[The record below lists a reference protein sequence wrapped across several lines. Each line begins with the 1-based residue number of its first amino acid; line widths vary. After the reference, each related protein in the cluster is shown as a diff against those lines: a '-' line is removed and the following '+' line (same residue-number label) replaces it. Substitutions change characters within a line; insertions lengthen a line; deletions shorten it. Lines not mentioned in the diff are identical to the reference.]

1 MIMDWQNEY
10 NDRLTTADEAVK
22 AVKSG
27 DRVAI
32 PVYSNP
38 SLIADA
44 LANRLHE
51 LKGVTVMI
59 GAAASDLPWYKLE
72 AASAFMIE
80 PWYTSPYLPKPIRQM
95 VNEHR
100 SDHRVCPSALL
111 SKVFDEGRPD
121 APLPDVVLLDV
132 SPPDHNGFV
141 SLGAGVWDKK
151 ELVKYAKISIA
162 EVNKSFIRTGGDNFI
177 HLSEFDHFVELPGS
191 EEFRPPFP
199 DVELSDTVKK
209 IAVFVAPLIRDGD
222 TIEVGAG
229 STSEAI
235 VTAGI
240 FSGRN
245 DMGWHTERIP
255 RGGVALVRQ
264 GIFNGT
270 NKTLHKGKAVA
281 TAVAFSREE
290 RDFVH
295 QNPHFELYGVAY
307 VNHLRTIAAHDN
319 MVAINNAL
327 RVDLTGQVVADSFG
341 PQMFTGTG
349 GLPEYAIAS
358 VYAKNGRSIVVLPS
372 VTSDGKISR
381 IVPLIEEGSFI
392 TSPRQFTDYVVTE
405 YGVARLFGKTQ
416 RRRAEELIAIAHPD
430 FRTELEKAARKVFW
444 P

>member
-1 MIMDWQNEY
+1 MNWQNEY
-10 NDRLTTADEAVK
+10 EKRLASAEEAVK

-38 SLIADA
+38 SLIAEA
-44 LANRLHE
+44 LANRLNE
-51 LKGVTVMI
+51 LKGVTILI
-59 GAAASDLPWYKLE
+59 GAAASDLPWYHPE
-72 AASAFMIE
+72 AADAFTVE
-80 PWYTSPYLPKPIRQM
+80 PWYTSPYLPKPVRQM
-95 VNEHR
+95 VVEKR

-111 SKVFDEGRPD
+111 TKTWDEGRTD
-121 APLPDVVLLDV
+121 TFPLPDVVLLDV

-141 SLGAGVWDKK
+141 SFGGGVWDKK
-151 ELVKYAKISIA
+151 ELIHHSRIVIA
-162 EVNKSFIRTGGDNFI
+162 EVNKSFIRTAGDNFA
-177 HLSEFDHFVELPGS
+177 HLSEIDYFVELPGS

-199 DVELSDTVKK
+199 ALELSDQVKK
-209 IAVFVAPLIRDGD
+209 IAAHVAPLIKDGD

-235 VTAGI
+235 VQAGI
-240 FSGRN
+240 FAQRN

-255 RGGVALVRQ
+255 RGGVELVRQ
-264 GIFNGT
+264 GIFTGAK
-270 NKTLHKGKAVA
+270 KTLHKGKAVA

-290 RDFVH
+290 RDFIH

-358 VYAKNGRSIVVLPS
+358 VYSKGGRSIIVLPS
-372 VTSDGKISR
+372 TTSDGKISR

-416 RRRAEELIAIAHPD
+416 RRRVEELIAIAHPD
-430 FRTELEKAARKVFW
+430 FRPELEKAAKKVFW

>member
-1 MIMDWQNEY
+1 MNWQEEY
-10 NDRLTTADEAVK
+10 QKRLTNADTAVQV
-22 AVKSG
+22 VKSG

-38 SLIADA
+38 SLIAGA
-44 LANRLHE
+44 LANRLNE
-51 LKGVTVMI
+51 LTGVTI
-59 GAAASDLPWYKLE
+59 LLGAAATDLPWYHPE
-72 AASAFMIE
+72 AAQAFMIE

-95 VNEHR
+95 VTEKR

-111 SKVFDEGRPD
+111 YKTLHEGRA
-121 APLPDVVLLDV
+121 APPDVALLDV

-151 ELVKYAKISIA
+151 ELIKYSRTVIA
-162 EVNKSFIRTGGDNFI
+162 EVNLSFIRTGGDNFV
-177 HLSEFDHFVELPGS
+177 HLSEIDAFVEVPNS

-199 DVELSDTVKK
+199 ALELSEQVKK
-209 IAVFVAPLIRDGD
+209 IAAHVAPLIRDGD

-235 VTAGI
+235 VQAGI
-240 FSGRN
+240 FAGRN
-245 DMGWHTERIP
+245 DLGWHTERIP
-255 RGGVALVRQ
+255 RGGVELVRQ
-264 GIFNGT
+264 GIFTGDR
-270 NKTLHKGKAVA
+270 KTLHPGKAVA

-295 QNPHFELYGVAY
+295 HNPHFELYGVAY

-358 VYAKNGRSIVVLPS
+358 VYSKGGRSIIVLPS
-372 VTSDGKISR
+372 TTSDGKISR

-405 YGVARLFGKTQ
+405 YGVAQLFGKTQ

-430 FRTELEKAARKVFW
+430 FRPELEKAAKRVFW

>member
-1 MIMDWQNEY
+1 MNWNDEY
-10 NDRLTTADEAVK
+10 QKRLTTAEEAVK

-38 SLIADA
+38 SLVAGA
-44 LANRLHE
+44 LANRLRE
-51 LKGVTVMI
+51 LKGVTILI
-59 GAAASDLPWYKLE
+59 GAAASDLPWYHPE
-72 AASAFMIE
+72 AADAFMIE
-80 PWYTSPYLPKPIRQM
+80 PWYTSPYLPKPVRQM
-95 VNEHR
+95 VLEKR

-111 SKVFDEGRPD
+111 TKTWDEGRND
-121 APLPDVVLLDV
+121 TFPLPDVVMLDV
-132 SPPDHNGFV
+132 SPPDHNGYV
-141 SLGAGVWDKK
+141 SFGGGVWDKK
-151 ELVKYAKISIA
+151 ELIRHSKTVIA
-162 EVNKSFIRTGGDNFI
+162 EVNKSSIRTGGDNFI
-177 HLSEFDHFVELPGS
+177 HLNEIDYFVELPGS

-199 DVELSDTVKK
+199 AIELSDQVKK
-209 IAVFVAPLIRDGD
+209 IAAFVEPLLKDGD

-235 VTAGI
+235 VQAGV
-240 FSGRN
+240 FAKRN
-245 DMGWHTERIP
+245 DLGWHTERIP
-255 RGGVALVRQ
+255 RGGVELVRQ
-264 GIFNGT
+264 GIFTGAR
-270 NKTLHKGKAVA
+270 KTIHRGRAVA
-281 TAVAFSREE
+281 TAIAFSREE
-290 RDFVH
+290 RDFVN
-295 QNPHFELYGVAY
+295 QNPNFELYGVAY
-307 VNHLRTIAAHDN
+307 VNHLRTIASHDN

-358 VYAKNGRSIVVLPS
+358 VYSKGGRSVIVLPS

-430 FRTELEKAARKVFW
+430 FRPELEKAVRRVFW

>member
-1 MIMDWQNEY
+1 MDWNEEY
-10 NDRLTTADEAVK
+10 QKRLTTAEEAVK
-22 AVKSG
+22 VVKSG

-38 SLIADA
+38 ALIAGA
-44 LANRLHE
+44 LANRLRE
-51 LKGVTVMI
+51 LKGVTIMI
-59 GAAASDLPWYKLE
+59 GAAASDFPWYHTE
-72 AASAFMIE
+72 AADAFMIE
-80 PWYTSPYLPKPIRQM
+80 PWYTSPYLPKPVRQM
-95 VNEHR
+95 VVEKR

-111 SKVFDEGRPD
+111 TKTWDEGRSD
-121 APLPDVVLLDV
+121 TFPLPDVVLLDV
-132 SPPDHNGFV
+132 SPPDHNGYV
-141 SLGAGVWDKK
+141 SFGGGVWDKK
-151 ELVKYAKISIA
+151 ELIQHSKTVIA
-162 EVNKSFIRTGGDNFI
+162 EVNMSSIRTGGDNFV
-177 HLSEFDHFVELPGS
+177 HLNEIDYFVELPGS

-199 DVELSDTVKK
+199 AIELSDQVKK
-209 IAVFVAPLIRDGD
+209 IAAFVEPLLKDGD

-235 VTAGI
+235 VQAGV
-240 FSGRN
+240 FAKRN

-255 RGGVALVRQ
+255 RGGVELVRQ
-264 GIFNGT
+264 GIFTGAR
-270 NKTLHKGKAVA
+270 KTLHRGRAVA

-290 RDFVH
+290 RDFVN
-295 QNPHFELYGVAY
+295 QNPNFELYGVAY
-307 VNHLRTIAAHDN
+307 VNHIRTIVSHDN

-358 VYAKNGRSIVVLPS
+358 VYSKGGRSIIVLPS

-430 FRTELEKAARKVFW
+430 FRPELEKAVKKVFW

>member
-1 MIMDWQNEY
+1 MDWQKEY
-10 NDRLTTADEAVK
+10 EARLATADQAVK
-22 AVKSG
+22 VVKSG

-38 SLIADA
+38 SLVAEA
-44 LANRLHE
+44 LANRLKE
-51 LKGVTVMI
+51 LSGVTILV
-59 GAAASDLPWYKLE
+59 GAAASDLPWYHPD
-72 AASAFMIE
+72 AARAFMIE

-95 VNEHR
+95 VNEKR

-111 SKVFDEGRPD
+111 TKTLEEGRADIQP
-121 APLPDVVLLDV
+121 PDVVLLDV

-141 SLGAGVWDKK
+141 SFGGGVWDKK
-151 ELVKYAKISIA
+151 ELIRYSRTVIA
-162 EVNKSFIRTGGDNFI
+162 EVNRSFIRTGGDNFV
-177 HLSEFDHFVELPGS
+177 HLSEIDYFVELPGS

-199 DVELSDTVKK
+199 AIELSEQVKK
-209 IAVFVAPLIRDGD
+209 IAAHVAPVIRDGD

-235 VTAGI
+235 VQAGI
-240 FSGRN
+240 FAGRN
-245 DMGWHTERIP
+245 DLGWHTERIP
-255 RGGVALVRQ
+255 RGGVELVRQ
-264 GIFNGT
+264 GIFTGAH
-270 NKTLHKGKAVA
+270 KTLHRGRAVA

-290 RDFVH
+290 RDFVN
-295 QNPHFELYGVAY
+295 QNPTFELYGVAY

-358 VYAKNGRSIVVLPS
+358 VYAKGGRSIIVLPS
-372 VTSDGKISR
+372 TTSDGRISR
-381 IVPLIEEGSFI
+381 IVPLMEEGSFV

-430 FRTELEKAARKVFW
+430 FRPELEKAAKRVFW

>member
-1 MIMDWQNEY
+1 MHWKEQYES
-10 NDRLTTADEAVK
+10 RLSTAEAAVRV
-22 AVKSG
+22 VKSG

-32 PVYSNP
+32 PVYTNP
-38 SLIADA
+38 TRIASA
-44 LANRLHE
+44 LANRLHD
-51 LKGVTVMI
+51 LKGVTVGI
-59 GAAASDLPWYKLE
+59 GAAATDLSWYHPE
-72 AASAFMIE
+72 AADAFQIE
-80 PWYTSPYLPKPIRQM
+80 PWYTSPYLSKPLRQM
-95 VNEHR
+95 VNEKR

-111 SKVFDEGRPD
+111 NKTLDEGRTDNVPVPD
-121 APLPDVVLLDV
+121 AILLDV

-141 SLGAGVWDKK
+141 SFGAGVWDKR
-151 ELVKYAKISIA
+151 ELVQYAKTSIA
-162 EVNKSFIRTGGDNFI
+162 EINPSFVRTGGENFI
-177 HLSEFDHFVELPGS
+177 HVSEIDRFVELPDT
-191 EEFRPPFP
+191 EAFLPPFP
-199 DVELSDTVKK
+199 EVKLSDQVKK
-209 IAVFVAPLIRDGD
+209 IAAYIAPLIQDGD

-235 VTAGI
+235 VAAGV

-245 DMGWHTERIP
+245 DLGWHTERIP
-255 RGGVALVRQ
+255 RGGVALIQQ
-264 GIFNGT
+264 GIFTGAR
-270 NKTLHKGKAVA
+270 KTLHQGKAVA

-290 RDFVH
+290 RDFIH
-295 QNPHFELYGVAY
+295 QNPHIELYGVAY
-307 VNHLRTIAAHDN
+307 VNHIRTIACHDN

-372 VTSDGKISR
+372 VTSNGQISR

-430 FRTELEKAARKVFW
+430 FRSELEKAAKKVFW

>member
-1 MIMDWQNEY
+1 MNWQNEY
-10 NDRLTTADEAVK
+10 EKRLVSAEEAVK

-38 SLIADA
+38 SLIAGA

-51 LKGVTVMI
+51 LKGVTILI
-59 GAAASDLPWYKLE
+59 GAAASDLPWYHPE
-72 AASAFMIE
+72 AAAAFTIE
-80 PWYTSPYLPKPIRQM
+80 PWYTSPYLPKPVRQM
-95 VNEHR
+95 VVEKR

-111 SKVFDEGRPD
+111 TKTWDEGRSD
-121 APLPDVVLLDV
+121 TFPLPDVVLLDV

-141 SLGAGVWDKK
+141 SFGGGVWDKK
-151 ELVKYAKISIA
+151 ELIHHSRIAIA

-177 HLSEFDHFVELPGS
+177 HLSAIDYFVELPGS

-199 DVELSDTVKK
+199 AIELSEQVKRV
-209 IAVFVAPLIRDGD
+209 AAHVAPLIKDGD

-235 VTAGI
+235 VQAGI
-240 FSGRN
+240 FAQRN

-255 RGGVALVRQ
+255 RGGVELVRQ
-264 GIFNGT
+264 GIFTGA
-270 NKTLHKGKAVA
+270 NKTLHKGRAVA

-290 RDFVH
+290 REFIH

-341 PQMFTGTG
+341 PHMFTGTG

-358 VYAKNGRSIVVLPS
+358 VYAKGGRSIIVLPS
-372 VTSDGKISR
+372 TTSDGKISR

-430 FRTELEKAARKVFW
+430 FRSELEKAAKKVFW

>member
-1 MIMDWQNEY
+1 MNWQAEY
-10 NDRLTTADEAVK
+10 QKRLTTAEEAVK
-22 AVKSG
+22 VVNSG
-27 DRVAI
+27 EVVAI

-38 SLIADA
+38 VVIATA
-44 LANRLHE
+44 LANRLAE
-51 LKGVTVMI
+51 LTGVTVLL
-59 GAAASDLPWYKLE
+59 GAAASDLPWYHPE
-72 AASAFMIE
+72 AARAFHIE

-95 VNEHR
+95 VLDKR

-111 SKVFDEGRPD
+111 FKTLNEGRRDIRP
-121 APLPDVVLLDV
+121 PDVALLDV

-151 ELVKYAKISIA
+151 ELIQYARTVIA
-162 EVNKSFIRTGGDNFI
+162 EVNPSFVRTAGENFV
-177 HLSEFDHFVELPGS
+177 HLSDIDYFVELPGT

-199 DVELSDTVKK
+199 AVEVSEQVKR
-209 IAVFVAPLIRDGD
+209 IAAHVAPLIRDGD

-229 STSEAI
+229 STSEAL
-235 VTAGI
+235 VQAGI
-240 FSGRN
+240 FAGRN
-245 DMGWHTERIP
+245 DLGWHSERIP
-255 RGGVALVRQ
+255 RGGVELVRQ
-264 GIFNGT
+264 GIFTGAR
-270 NKTLHKGKAVA
+270 KTLHPGRAVA

-290 RDFVH
+290 REFVH
-295 QNPHFELYGVAY
+295 HNPHFELYRVSY
-307 VNHLRTIAAHDN
+307 VNHISTIAAHDN

-327 RVDLTGQVVADSFG
+327 CVDLTGQVVADSFG

-358 VYAKNGRSIVVLPS
+358 VYAKGGRSIIVLPS
-372 VTSDGKISR
+372 TTSDGKISR
-381 IVPLIEEGSFI
+381 IVPLLAEGSFV

-430 FRTELEKAARKVFW
+430 FRSELEKAAKRLFW

>member
-1 MIMDWQNEY
+1 MDWNDEYQN
-10 NDRLTTADEAVK
+10 RLTSAEEAVK

-38 SLIADA
+38 SLIAGA

-51 LKGVTVMI
+51 LKGVTILI
-59 GAAASDLPWYKLE
+59 GAAASDLSWYHPE
-72 AASAFMIE
+72 AADAFMVE
-80 PWYTSPYLPKPIRQM
+80 PWYTSPYLPKPVRQM
-95 VNEHR
+95 VVEKR

-111 SKVFDEGRPD
+111 TKTWDEGRTD
-121 APLPDVVLLDV
+121 TFAPPDVVLLDV

-141 SLGAGVWDKK
+141 SFGGGVWDKK
-151 ELVKYAKISIA
+151 ELIRYSRTVIA

-177 HLSEFDHFVELPGS
+177 HLSEIDYFVELPGS

-199 DVELSDTVKK
+199 ALELSEQVKR
-209 IAVFVAPLIRDGD
+209 IAAYVAPLIKDGD

-235 VTAGI
+235 VQAGI
-240 FSGRN
+240 FAQRN

-255 RGGVALVRQ
+255 RGGVELVRQ
-264 GIFNGT
+264 RIFTGA

-290 RDFVH
+290 RDFIH
-295 QNPHFELYGVAY
+295 LNPHFELYGVAY

-358 VYAKNGRSIVVLPS
+358 VYSKGGRSIIVLPS
-372 VTSDGKISR
+372 TTSDGKISR
-381 IVPLIEEGSFI
+381 VVPLIEEGSFI

-405 YGVARLFGKTQ
+405 HGVARLFGKTQ

-430 FRTELEKAARKVFW
+430 FRSELEKAAKKVFW

>member
-1 MIMDWQNEY
+1 MNWQTEY
-10 NDRLTTADEAVK
+10 EKRLLSAEDAVK
-22 AVKSG
+22 TVKSR

-38 SLIADA
+38 SLIAEA
-44 LANRLHE
+44 LANRLNE
-51 LKGVTVMI
+51 LKEVTVLI
-59 GAAASDLPWYKLE
+59 GAAASDLPWYHPE
-72 AASAFMIE
+72 AVDAFMVE
-80 PWYTSPYLPKPIRQM
+80 PWYTSPYLPKPVRQM
-95 VNEHR
+95 VVEKR

-111 SKVFDEGRPD
+111 TKTWDEGRTD
-121 APLPDVVLLDV
+121 TFPLPDVVLLDV

-141 SLGAGVWDKK
+141 SFGGGVWDKK
-151 ELVKYAKISIA
+151 ELIHHSRTAIA
-162 EVNKSFIRTGGDNFI
+162 EVNKSFIRTGGDNFV
-177 HLSEFDHFVELPGS
+177 HLSEIDYFVELSGS

-199 DVELSDTVKK
+199 ALELSEHVKK
-209 IAVFVAPLIRDGD
+209 IAAYVAPLIKDGD

-235 VTAGI
+235 VQAGI
-240 FSGRN
+240 FAQRN

-255 RGGVALVRQ
+255 RGGVELVRQ
-264 GIFNGT
+264 GIFTGA

-290 RDFVH
+290 RDFIH
-295 QNPHFELYGVAY
+295 QNPNFELYGVAY

-358 VYAKNGRSIVVLPS
+358 VYSKGGRSIIVLPS
-372 VTSDGKISR
+372 TTSDGKISR

-430 FRTELEKAARKVFW
+430 FRSELEKTVRKVFW

>member
-1 MIMDWQNEY
+1 MNWQNEY
-10 NDRLTTADEAVK
+10 EKRLASAEDAVK
-22 AVKSG
+22 VVKSG
-27 DRVAI
+27 DRVVI

-38 SLIADA
+38 SLVAEA

-51 LKGVTVMI
+51 LKGVTVQI
-59 GAAASDLPWYKLE
+59 GAAASDLAWYSPE
-72 AASAFMIE
+72 AADAFLIE
-80 PWYTSPYLPKPIRQM
+80 PWYTSPYLPKAIRQM
-95 VNEHR
+95 INEKR

-111 SKVFDEGRPD
+111 TKLLDEGREGTPT
-121 APLPDVVLLDV
+121 PDVALLDV
-132 SPPDHNGFV
+132 SPPDHNGYV
-141 SLGAGVWDKK
+141 SFGGGVWDKK
-151 ELVKYAKISIA
+151 ELIRHSKTVIA
-162 EVNKSFIRTGGDNFI
+162 EVNKSSIRTGGDNFV
-177 HLSEFDHFVELPGS
+177 HLSEIDAFVEIPGS

-199 DVELSDTVKK
+199 AIELSEQVQK
-209 IAVFVAPLIRDGD
+209 IAAYVEPLIKDGD

-229 STSEAI
+229 STSEALAQ
-235 VTAGI
+235 AGV
-240 FSGRN
+240 FAKRN
-245 DMGWHTERIP
+245 DLGWHTERIP
-255 RGGVALVRQ
+255 RGGVELVRQ
-264 GIFNGT
+264 GIFTGA

-290 RDFVH
+290 RDFIH
-295 QNPHFELYGVAY
+295 QNPNFELYGVAY
-307 VNHLRTIAAHDN
+307 VNHLRTISAHDN

-358 VYAKNGRSIVVLPS
+358 VYSKGGRSIVVLPS
-372 VTSDGKISR
+372 VTSNGKISR

-430 FRTELEKAARKVFW
+430 FRPELEKAAKKLFW

>member
-1 MIMDWQNEY
+1 MDWQKEY
-10 NDRLTTADEAVK
+10 AARLTTAEAAVK
-22 AVKSG
+22 VVKSG

-38 SLIADA
+38 SLSAGA
-44 LANRLHE
+44 LANRLNE
-51 LKGVTVMI
+51 LTGVTVLL
-59 GAAASDLPWYKLE
+59 GAAASDLPWYHPE
-72 AASAFMIE
+72 AARAFMIE
-80 PWYTSPYLPKPIRQM
+80 PWYTSPYIPKPIRQM
-95 VNEHR
+95 ITEKR

-111 SKVFDEGRPD
+111 CKTLEEGRSGVPS
-121 APLPDVVLLDV
+121 PDVALLDV

-151 ELVKYAKISIA
+151 ELIKYSRTVIA
-162 EVNKSFIRTGGDNFI
+162 EVNKSFIRTGGDNFV
-177 HLSEFDHFVELPGS
+177 HLSEIDYFVELPGS

-199 DVELSDTVKK
+199 ALELSETVKK
-209 IAVFVAPLIRDGD
+209 IAALVAPLIRDGD

-235 VTAGI
+235 VQAGV
-240 FSGRN
+240 FHGRN
-245 DMGWHTERIP
+245 DLGWHTERIP
-255 RGGVALVRQ
+255 RGGVALVQQ
-264 GIFNGT
+264 GIFTGAR
-270 NKTLHKGKAVA
+270 KTLHPGKAVA

-295 QNPHFELYGVAY
+295 QNPCFELYGVSY
-307 VNHLRTIAAHDN
+307 VNHLRTIAAHEN

-358 VYAKNGRSIVVLPS
+358 VYAQGGRSIIVLPS
-372 VTSDGKISR
+372 TTSNGKISR
-381 IVPLIEEGSFI
+381 IVPLIEEGSFV
-392 TSPRQFTDYVVTE
+392 TSPRQFTDYVATE
-405 YGVARLFGKTQ
+405 YGVARLFGKSQ

-430 FRTELEKAARKVFW
+430 FRAELEKMANKLFW

>member
-1 MIMDWQNEY
+1 MNWQEEY
-10 NDRLTTADEAVK
+10 HKRLTNAETAVRV
-22 AVKSG
+22 VKSG

-38 SLIADA
+38 SLIAGA
-44 LANRLHE
+44 LANRLGE
-51 LKGVTVMI
+51 LKGVTI
-59 GAAASDLPWYKLE
+59 LLGAAATDLPWYHPE
-72 AASAFMIE
+72 AAQAFMIE

-95 VNEHR
+95 VIEKR

-111 SKVFDEGRPD
+111 FKTLHEGRTDP
-121 APLPDVVLLDV
+121 PDVALLDV

-151 ELVKYAKISIA
+151 EMIKYSRTVIA
-162 EVNKSFIRTGGDNFI
+162 EVNLSFIRTGGDNFV
-177 HLSEFDHFVELPGS
+177 HLSEIDHFVELPGS

-199 DVELSDTVKK
+199 ALELSEQVKK
-209 IAVFVAPLIRDGD
+209 IAAHVAPLIRDGD

-235 VTAGI
+235 VQAGI
-240 FSGRN
+240 FAGRN
-245 DMGWHTERIP
+245 DLGWHTERIP
-255 RGGVALVRQ
+255 RGGVELVRQ
-264 GIFNGT
+264 GIFTGVR
-270 NKTLHKGKAVA
+270 KTLHPGKAVA

-358 VYAKNGRSIVVLPS
+358 VYSKGGRSIIVLPS
-372 VTSDGKISR
+372 TTSDGKISR

-405 YGVARLFGKTQ
+405 YGVAQLFGKTQ

-430 FRTELEKAARKVFW
+430 FRPELEKAAKRVFW

>member
-1 MIMDWQNEY
+1 MNWQKEY
-10 NDRLTTADEAVK
+10 AARLTTADAAVK
-22 AVKSG
+22 IVKSG

-38 SLIADA
+38 SLIAAA
-44 LANRLHE
+44 LAHRLND
-51 LKGVTVMI
+51 LTAVTI
-59 GAAASDLPWYKLE
+59 LLGAVATDLPWYHPE
-72 AASAFMIE
+72 AAEAFHIE
-80 PWYTSPYLPKPIRQM
+80 PWYTSPYVPKPIRQM
-95 VNEHR
+95 VIEKR

-111 SKVFDEGRPD
+111 CKTLNEGRADTHP
-121 APLPDVVLLDV
+121 PDVVLLDV

-141 SLGAGVWDKK
+141 SFGTGVWDKK
-151 ELVKYAKISIA
+151 DLVQHSRMVIA
-162 EVNKSFIRTGGDNFI
+162 EVNPGFIRTGGDNFV
-177 HLSEFDHFVELPGS
+177 HLTEIDCFVELPGS

-199 DVELSDTVKK
+199 ALELSEQVKQ
-209 IAVFVAPLIRDGD
+209 IAAHVASLIRDGD

-235 VTAGI
+235 VQAGV

-245 DMGWHTERIP
+245 DLGWHSERIP
-255 RGGVALVRQ
+255 RGGVELVRQ
-264 GIFNGT
+264 GIFTGT
-270 NKTLHKGKAVA
+270 RKTLHRGKAVA
-281 TAVAFSREE
+281 TAVALGREE

-349 GLPEYAIAS
+349 GLPEYAIGS
-358 VYAKNGRSIVVLPS
+358 VYATGGRSIIVLPS
-372 VTSDGKISR
+372 TTSDGKISR
-381 IVPLIEEGSFI
+381 IVPLMEEGSFV

-405 YGVARLFGKTQ
+405 YGIARLFGKSQ

-430 FRTELEKAARKVFW
+430 FRTELEKAAKRLFW

>member
-1 MIMDWQNEY
+1 MTWNEEY
-10 NDRLTTADEAVK
+10 QKRLTSAEEAVK
-22 AVKSG
+22 VVKSG

-38 SLIADA
+38 ALVAGA

-51 LKGVTVMI
+51 LKGVTVLI
-59 GAAASDLPWYKLE
+59 GAAAADLPWYHPE
-72 AASAFMIE
+72 AADAFLIE
-80 PWYTSPYLPKPIRQM
+80 PWYTSPYLPKAVRQM
-95 VNEHR
+95 ILEKR

-111 SKVFDEGRPD
+111 TKTWDEGRSDTFP
-121 APLPDVVLLDV
+121 PPDVVLLDV
-132 SPPDHNGFV
+132 SPPDHNGYV
-141 SLGAGVWDKK
+141 SFGGGVWDKK
-151 ELVKYAKISIA
+151 ELIRHAHTTIA
-162 EVNKSFIRTGGDNFI
+162 EVNKSSIRTGGENFI
-177 HLSEFDHFVELPGS
+177 HLSEIDYFVELPGS

-199 DVELSDTVKK
+199 AIELSEQVKK
-209 IAVFVAPLIRDGD
+209 IAAFVAPLIRDGD

-235 VTAGI
+235 VQAGV
-240 FSGRN
+240 FSQRN
-245 DMGWHTERIP
+245 DLGWHTERIP
-255 RGGVALVRQ
+255 RGGVELVKQ
-264 GIFNGT
+264 GIFTGAK
-270 NKTLHKGKAVA
+270 KTLHKGRAVA
-281 TAVAFSREE
+281 TAAAFSREE
-290 RDFVH
+290 RDFIH
-295 QNPHFELYGVAY
+295 QNPNFELYGVAY

-327 RVDLTGQVVADSFG
+327 RLDLTGQVVADSFG

-358 VYAKNGRSIVVLPS
+358 VYSKGGRSIVVLPS

-381 IVPLIEEGSFI
+381 IVPLMEEGSFI

-430 FRTELEKAARKVFW
+430 FRSELEKAVKKVFW
-444 P
+444 S

>member
-1 MIMDWQNEY
+1 MDWHKEY
-10 NDRLTTADEAVK
+10 TARLVTAEIAVQ
-22 AVKSG
+22 AIKSG

-38 SLIADA
+38 SLIAAA
-44 LANRLHE
+44 LANRLNE
-51 LKGVTVMI
+51 LTGVTI
-59 GAAASDLPWYKLE
+59 LLGAAATDLRWYHPE
-72 AASAFMIE
+72 AAQAFTIE
-80 PWYTSPYLPKPIRQM
+80 PWYTSPYLAKPIRQM
-95 VNEHR
+95 VVEKR

-111 SKVFDEGRPD
+111 WKTLDDGRAEAQAPD
-121 APLPDVVLLDV
+121 AVLLDV

-151 ELVKYAKISIA
+151 ELIKYARTVIA
-162 EVNKSFIRTGGDNFI
+162 EVNPSFIRTAGDNFV
-177 HLSEFDHFVELPGS
+177 HLSDIDYFVELPDS

-199 DVELSDTVKK
+199 ALELSEQVKQ
-209 IAVFVAPLIRDGD
+209 IAAHVASLIRDGD

-235 VTAGI
+235 VQAGV
-240 FSGRN
+240 FNGRN
-245 DMGWHTERIP
+245 DLGWHTERIP
-255 RGGVALVRQ
+255 RGGVELVRQ
-264 GIFNGT
+264 GIFTGVR
-270 NKTLHKGKAVA
+270 KTLHPGKAVA
-281 TAVAFSREE
+281 TAVAFSRDE

-307 VNHLRTIAAHDN
+307 VNHLRTISAHDN

-358 VYAKNGRSIVVLPS
+358 VYAKGGRSIIVLPAT
-372 VTSDGKISR
+372 TSDGKISR
-381 IVPLIEEGSFI
+381 IVPLIEEGSYV

-405 YGVARLFGKTQ
+405 YGIARLFGKSQ

-430 FRTELEKAARKVFW
+430 FRAELEKMAKRLYW

>member
-1 MIMDWQNEY
+1 MNWQKEY
-10 NDRLTTADEAVK
+10 EARLATADAAVK
-22 AVKSG
+22 TVKSG

-38 SLIADA
+38 FLIAEA
-44 LANRLHE
+44 LANRLNE
-51 LKGVTVMI
+51 LSGVTILI
-59 GAAASDLPWYKLE
+59 GAAAADLPWYYPE
-72 AASAFMIE
+72 AAQAFMIE

-95 VNEHR
+95 VNQKR

-111 SKVFDEGRPD
+111 TKTLDEGRTD
-121 APLPDVVLLDV
+121 IQAPDVVLLDV

-141 SLGAGVWDKK
+141 SFGAGVWDKK
-151 ELVKYAKISIA
+151 ELIHHSRTVIA
-162 EVNKSFIRTGGDNFI
+162 EVNHSFIRTGGDNFV
-177 HLSEFDHFVELPGS
+177 HLSEIDSFVELPGS

-199 DVELSDTVKK
+199 ALELSEQVKK
-209 IAVFVAPLIRDGD
+209 IAAHVAPLIRDGD
-222 TIEVGAG
+222 TVEVGAG

-235 VTAGI
+235 VQAGV
-240 FSGRN
+240 FAERN
-245 DMGWHTERIP
+245 DLGWHTERIP
-255 RGGVALVRQ
+255 RGGVELVRQ
-264 GIFNGT
+264 GIFTGAR
-270 NKTLHKGKAVA
+270 KTLHPGKAVA

-295 QNPHFELYGVAY
+295 QNPNFELYGVAY

-358 VYAKNGRSIVVLPS
+358 VYAKGGRSIIVLPAT
-372 VTSDGKISR
+372 TSDGKISR
-381 IVPLIEEGSFI
+381 IVPLMEEGSFV

-430 FRTELEKAARKVFW
+430 FRPELEKAAKRLFW

>member
-1 MIMDWQNEY
+1 MDWNDEY
-10 NDRLTTADEAVK
+10 QKRLTTAEEAVK
-22 AVKSG
+22 VVKSG

-38 SLIADA
+38 VLVAGA
-44 LANRLHE
+44 LANRLRE
-51 LKGVTVMI
+51 LKGVTIMV
-59 GAAASDLPWYKLE
+59 GAAASDLPWYHPE
-72 AASAFMIE
+72 AADAFMIE
-80 PWYTSPYLPKPIRQM
+80 PWYTSPYLPKPVRQM
-95 VNEHR
+95 ILEKR

-111 SKVFDEGRPD
+111 TKTWDEGRSDTFPR
-121 APLPDVVLLDV
+121 PDVVLLDV
-132 SPPDHNGFV
+132 SPPDHNGYV
-141 SLGAGVWDKK
+141 SFGGGVWDKK
-151 ELVKYAKISIA
+151 ELIRHSKIAIA
-162 EVNKSFIRTGGDNFI
+162 EVNKSSIRTGGDNFV
-177 HLSEFDHFVELPGS
+177 HLSEIDYFVELPGS

-199 DVELSDTVKK
+199 AIDLSDQVKK
-209 IAVFVAPLIRDGD
+209 IAAFVEPLLKDGD

-235 VTAGI
+235 VQAGV
-240 FSGRN
+240 FAKRN

-255 RGGVALVRQ
+255 RGGVELVRQ
-264 GIFNGT
+264 GIFTGAR
-270 NKTLHKGKAVA
+270 KTIHTGRAVA

-290 RDFVH
+290 RDFVN
-295 QNPHFELYGVAY
+295 QNPSFELYGVAY
-307 VNHLRTIAAHDN
+307 VNHLRTIASHDN

-358 VYAKNGRSIVVLPS
+358 VYSKGGRSIIVLPS

-430 FRTELEKAARKVFW
+430 FRPELEKAVKKVFW

>member
-1 MIMDWQNEY
+1 MDWQNECTA
-10 NDRLTTADEAVK
+10 RLATAAEAVK
-22 AVKSG
+22 VVKSG

-38 SLIADA
+38 SLIAEA
-44 LANRLHE
+44 LAHRLNE
-51 LKGVTVMI
+51 LTGVTILI
-59 GAAASDLPWYKLE
+59 GATASDLPWYRPD
-72 AASAFMIE
+72 AARAFMIE

-95 VNEHR
+95 VNDKR

-111 SKVFDEGRPD
+111 TKTLEEGRADIQP
-121 APLPDVVLLDV
+121 PDVVLLDV

-141 SLGAGVWDKK
+141 SFGGGVWDKK
-151 ELVKYAKISIA
+151 ELIRYSRTAIA
-162 EVNKSFIRTGGDNFI
+162 EVNRSFIRTGGDNFV
-177 HLSEFDHFVELPGS
+177 HLREIDHFVELSGS

-199 DVELSDTVKK
+199 AIELSDQVKK
-209 IAVFVAPLIRDGD
+209 IAAHVAPLIRDGD

-235 VTAGI
+235 VAAGI
-240 FSGRN
+240 FAGRN
-245 DMGWHTERIP
+245 DLGWHTERIP
-255 RGGVALVRQ
+255 RGGVELVRQ
-264 GIFNGT
+264 GIFTGAH
-270 NKTLHKGKAVA
+270 KTLHRGKAVA
-281 TAVAFSREE
+281 TAIAFSREE
-290 RDFVH
+290 RDFVN
-295 QNPHFELYGVAY
+295 QNPTFELYGVAY
-307 VNHLRTIAAHDN
+307 VNHLRTISAHDN

-358 VYAKNGRSIVVLPS
+358 VYAKGGRSIIVLPS
-372 VTSDGKISR
+372 TTSDGRISR
-381 IVPLIEEGSFI
+381 IVPLMEEGSFV

-430 FRTELEKAARKVFW
+430 FRPELEKAAKRVFW

>member
-1 MIMDWQNEY
+1 MNWQEEY
-10 NDRLTTADEAVK
+10 QKRLTNADTAVQV
-22 AVKSG
+22 VKSG

-38 SLIADA
+38 SLIAGA
-44 LANRLHE
+44 LANRLNE
-51 LKGVTVMI
+51 LTGVTI
-59 GAAASDLPWYKLE
+59 LLGAAATDLPWYHPE
-72 AASAFMIE
+72 AAQAFMIE

-95 VNEHR
+95 VTEKR

-111 SKVFDEGRPD
+111 YKTLHEGRA
-121 APLPDVVLLDV
+121 APPDVALLDV

-151 ELVKYAKISIA
+151 ELIKYSRTVIA
-162 EVNKSFIRTGGDNFI
+162 EVNLSFIRTGGDNFV
-177 HLSEFDHFVELPGS
+177 HLSEIDAFVEVLNA

-199 DVELSDTVKK
+199 ALELSEQVKK
-209 IAVFVAPLIRDGD
+209 IAAHVAPLIRDGD

-235 VTAGI
+235 VQAGI
-240 FSGRN
+240 FAGRN
-245 DMGWHTERIP
+245 DLGWHTERIP
-255 RGGVALVRQ
+255 RGGVELVRQ
-264 GIFNGT
+264 GIFTGDR
-270 NKTLHKGKAVA
+270 KTLHPGKAVA

-295 QNPHFELYGVAY
+295 HNPHFELYGVAY

-358 VYAKNGRSIVVLPS
+358 VYSKGGRSIIVLPS
-372 VTSDGKISR
+372 TTSDGKISR

-405 YGVARLFGKTQ
+405 YGVAQLFGKTQ
-416 RRRAEELIAIAHPD
+416 RRRAEELITIAHPA
-430 FRTELEKAARKVFW
+430 FRPELEKAAKRVFW

>member
-1 MIMDWQNEY
+1 M
-10 NDRLTTADEAVK
+10 RSTTL
-22 AVKSG
+22 S
-27 DRVAI
+27 
-32 PVYSNP
+32 SC
-38 SLIADA
+38 
-44 LANRLHE
+44 LA
-51 LKGVTVMI
+51 
-59 GAAASDLPWYKLE
+59 
-72 AASAFMIE
+72 
-80 PWYTSPYLPKPIRQM
+80 Q
-95 VNEHR
+95 
-100 SDHRVCPSALL
+100 
-111 SKVFDEGRPD
+111 
-121 APLPDVVLLDV
+121 
-132 SPPDHNGFV
+132 
-141 SLGAGVWDKK
+141 
-151 ELVKYAKISIA
+151 
-162 EVNKSFIRTGGDNFI
+162 KSFVR
-177 HLSEFDHFVELPGS
+177 
-191 EEFRPPFP
+191 RFP
-199 DVELSDTVKK
+199 AVELSETVKK
-209 IAVFVAPLIRDGD
+209 IAAFVAPLIRDGD

-245 DMGWHTERIP
+245 DLGWHTERIP
-255 RGGVALVRQ
+255 RGGVALVQQ
-264 GIFNGT
+264 GIFTGAR
-270 NKTLHKGKAVA
+270 KTLHQGKAVA

-307 VNHLRTIAAHDN
+307 VNHLRTIASHDN

-358 VYAKNGRSIVVLPS
+358 VYAQGWTFDCRPAV

-381 IVPLIEEGSFI
+381 IVPLIEEGSFV

-430 FRTELEKAARKVFW
+430 FRPELEKAASEYFGRERAVEQYQRFSA
-444 P
+444 

>member
-1 MIMDWQNEY
+1 MNWNDEY
-10 NDRLTTADEAVK
+10 QKRLTTAEEAVK

-38 SLIADA
+38 SLVAGA
-44 LANRLHE
+44 LANRLRE
-51 LKGVTVMI
+51 LKGVTILI
-59 GAAASDLPWYKLE
+59 GAAASDLPWYHPE
-72 AASAFMIE
+72 AADAFMIE
-80 PWYTSPYLPKPIRQM
+80 PWYTSPYLPKPVRQM
-95 VNEHR
+95 VLEKR

-111 SKVFDEGRPD
+111 TKTWDEGRNDTFPF
-121 APLPDVVLLDV
+121 PDVVMLDV
-132 SPPDHNGFV
+132 SPPDHNGYV
-141 SLGAGVWDKK
+141 SFGGGVWDKK
-151 ELVKYAKISIA
+151 ELIRHSKTVIA
-162 EVNKSFIRTGGDNFI
+162 EVNKSSIRTGGDNFI
-177 HLSEFDHFVELPGS
+177 HLNEIDYFVELPGS

-199 DVELSDTVKK
+199 AIELSDQVKK
-209 IAVFVAPLIRDGD
+209 IAAFVEPLLKDGD

-235 VTAGI
+235 VQAGV
-240 FSGRN
+240 FAKRN
-245 DMGWHTERIP
+245 DLGWHTERIP
-255 RGGVALVRQ
+255 RGGVELVRQ
-264 GIFNGT
+264 GIFTGAR
-270 NKTLHKGKAVA
+270 KTIHRGRAVA
-281 TAVAFSREE
+281 TAIAFSREE
-290 RDFVH
+290 RDFVN
-295 QNPHFELYGVAY
+295 QNPNFELYGVAY
-307 VNHLRTIAAHDN
+307 VNHLRTIASHDN

-358 VYAKNGRSIVVLPS
+358 VYSKGGRSVIVLPS

-430 FRTELEKAARKVFW
+430 FRPELEKAVRRVFW

>member
-1 MIMDWQNEY
+1 MNWKQLYES
-10 NDRLTTADEAVK
+10 RLTTAEA
-22 AVKSG
+22 AVQVVQSG

-32 PVYSNP
+32 PVYTNP
-38 SLIADA
+38 TRIASC
-44 LANRLHE
+44 LSNRLSE
-51 LKGVTVMI
+51 LKDVTISI
-59 GAAASDLPWYKLE
+59 GAAAADLPWYHPE
-72 AASAFMIE
+72 ASSAFQIE
-80 PWYTSPYLPKPIRQM
+80 PWYTSPYLSKALRQM
-95 VNEHR
+95 INAKR

-111 SKVFDEGRPD
+111 NKTLDERRTGNVPV
-121 APLPDVVLLDV
+121 PDVTLLDV

-141 SLGAGVWDKK
+141 SFGAGVWDKR
-151 ELVKYAKISIA
+151 ELVEYAKTSIA
-162 EVNKSFIRTGGDNFI
+162 EINPTFVRTGGENFMHVREI
-177 HLSEFDHFVELPGS
+177 DHFIELP
-191 EEFRPPFP
+191 ETTAFLPPFP
-199 DVELSDTVKK
+199 EVQLSDQVKK
-209 IAVFVAPLIRDGD
+209 IATYIAPLIQDGD

-235 VTAGI
+235 VAAGV
-240 FSGRN
+240 FNDRN
-245 DMGWHTERIP
+245 DLGWHTERIP
-255 RGGVALVRQ
+255 RGGIALIQQ
-264 GIFNGT
+264 GIFTGAR
-270 NKTLHKGKAVA
+270 KTLHPGKAVA

-290 RDFVH
+290 RDFIH
-295 QNPHFELYGVAY
+295 HNPQIELYGVTY
-307 VNHLRTIAAHDN
+307 VNHIKTIASHDN

-372 VTSDGKISR
+372 VTSNGEISR

-405 YGVARLFGKTQ
+405 YGVASLFGKTQ

-430 FRTELEKAARKVFW
+430 FRPELEKTAKTVFW

>member
-1 MIMDWQNEY
+1 MNWQKEY
-10 NDRLTTADEAVK
+10 EARLTTAEGAVK

-38 SLIADA
+38 ALIAGA
-44 LANRLHE
+44 LADRLDE
-51 LKGVTVMI
+51 LRGVTILI
-59 GAAASDLPWYKLE
+59 GATASDLPWYRPE
-72 AASAFMIE
+72 AAQAFMIE
-80 PWYTSPYLPKPIRQM
+80 PWYTSPYLPKPIRQL
-95 VNEHR
+95 VNERR

-111 SKVFDEGRPD
+111 TKTLDDGRADIP
-121 APLPDVVLLDV
+121 PPDVVLLDV

-141 SLGAGVWDKK
+141 SFGGGVWDKK
-151 ELVKYAKISIA
+151 ELIRYSRTVIA
-162 EVNKSFIRTGGDNFI
+162 EVNRSFIRTGGDNFV
-177 HLSEFDHFVELPGS
+177 HLGEIDSFVELSGS

-199 DVELSDTVKK
+199 AIELSEQVQK
-209 IAVFVAPLIRDGD
+209 IAAHVAPLIRDGD

-235 VTAGI
+235 VQAGV
-240 FSGRN
+240 FAGRT
-245 DMGWHTERIP
+245 DLGWHTERIP
-255 RGGVALVRQ
+255 RGGVELVRQ
-264 GIFNGT
+264 GLFTGAR
-270 NKTLHKGKAVA
+270 KTLHRGKAVA
-281 TAVAFSREE
+281 TAIAFSREE

-295 QNPHFELYGVAY
+295 QNPNFELYGVAY

-358 VYAKNGRSIVVLPS
+358 VYAKGGRSIIVLPS
-372 VTSDGKISR
+372 TTSDGRISR
-381 IVPLIEEGSFI
+381 VIPLMEEGSFV

-430 FRTELEKAARKVFW
+430 FRPELEKAAKRLFW

>member
-1 MIMDWQNEY
+1 MDWQKEY
-10 NDRLTTADEAVK
+10 EKRLATADEAVK
-22 AVKSG
+22 VVQSG
-27 DRVAI
+27 NRVAI

-44 LANRLHE
+44 LARRLNE
-51 LKGVTVMI
+51 LRGVTILI
-59 GAAASDLPWYKLE
+59 GAVASDLPWYHPE
-72 AASAFMIE
+72 ATPAFMIE

-95 VNEHR
+95 IVEKR

-111 SKVFDEGRPD
+111 TKTWDEGRAEPQ
-121 APLPDVVLLDV
+121 PPDVVLLDV

-141 SLGAGVWDKK
+141 SFGGGVWDKK
-151 ELVKYAKISIA
+151 ELIHYSRTVIA
-162 EVNKSFIRTGGDNFI
+162 EVNRSFIRTGGDNFV
-177 HLSEFDHFVELPGS
+177 HLSEIDAFVELPGS

-199 DVELSDTVKK
+199 ALELNEQVKK
-209 IAVFVAPLIRDGD
+209 ITAHIAPLIRDGD

-235 VTAGI
+235 VQAGV
-240 FSGRN
+240 FADRN
-245 DMGWHTERIP
+245 DLGWHTERIP
-255 RGGVALVRQ
+255 RGGVELVRQ
-264 GIFNGT
+264 GIFTGAH
-270 NKTLHKGKAVA
+270 KTLRRGKAVA

-290 RDFVH
+290 RDFVD
-295 QNPHFELYGVAY
+295 QNPGFELYGVAY

-358 VYAKNGRSIVVLPS
+358 VYAKGGRSIIVLPS
-372 VTSDGKISR
+372 TTSDGKISR
-381 IVPLIEEGSFI
+381 IVPLMEEGSFV

-430 FRTELEKAARKVFW
+430 FRPEMEKAAKRLFW

>member
-1 MIMDWQNEY
+1 MTWQEEY
-10 NDRLTTADEAVK
+10 RKRLIPAEEAVSV
-22 AVKSG
+22 VKSG

-32 PVYSNP
+32 PVYTNP
-38 SLIADA
+38 SQIAAA
-44 LANRLHE
+44 LANRLNE
-51 LKGVTVMI
+51 LTGVTVLL
-59 GAAASDLPWYKLE
+59 GAAATDLPWYQPE
-72 AASAFMIE
+72 AASAFQIE
-80 PWYTSPYLPKPIRQM
+80 PWYTSPYLSKTIRHM
-95 VNEHR
+95 VNEKR

-111 SKVFDEGRPD
+111 CKTLDEGRTD
-121 APLPDVVLLDV
+121 AQPPPDVVLLDV

-141 SLGAGVWDKK
+141 SFGAGVWDKK
-151 ELVKYAKISIA
+151 ELIRYAPTVIA
-162 EVNKSFIRTGGDNFI
+162 EVNASFIRTGGNNFA
-177 HLSEFDHFVELPGS
+177 HVSEIDHFVELPDT

-199 DVELSDTVKK
+199 AVELSETVRR
-209 IAVFVAPLIRDGD
+209 IVAHIAPLIRDGD

-235 VTAGI
+235 VQAGV
-240 FSGRN
+240 FQGRN
-245 DMGWHTERIP
+245 DLGWHTERIP
-255 RGGVALVRQ
+255 RGGVALIQ
-264 GIFNGT
+264 AGIFTGAR
-270 NKTLHKGKAVA
+270 KTLHQGKAVA
-281 TAVAFSREE
+281 TAVAFSRNE
-290 RDFVH
+290 RDYIH
-295 QNPHFELYGVAY
+295 HNPHFELYEVAY

-358 VYAKNGRSIVVLPS
+358 VYAKNGRSIIVLPS

-405 YGVARLFGKTQ
+405 HGVARLFGKTQ

-430 FRTELEKAARKVFW
+430 FHSELEKAAKRLFW